1 MKALSKPS
9 TSFLKMEILR
19 FEKELFRHKFLE
31 NSWCINF
38 AINFSLYKRK
48 LRSLK
53 ILSLDFNQNPSKS
66 LNEKPLQN
74 TQNWPKSEP
83 KFDPNLP
90 KDTMRKKFAFKIH
103 SKISKMTPKTKNTS
117 KFDHFRVQF
126 KDPYFSKDAMRKKIR
141 SKKPPKTS
149 PENPKMWKFLQYFL
163 WPTFLSYGHFRKP

>member
-1 MKALSKPS
+1 MRSLEIWERALRDTNSW
-9 TSFLKMEILR
+9 
-19 FEKELFRHKFLE
+19 E

-53 ILSLDFNQNPSKS
+53 ILSLEIKILLRVWMEN
-66 LNEKPLQN
+66 PLQN

-83 KFDPNLP
+83 DFDPNLP

-103 SKISKMTPKTKNTS
+103 SKISKMTPKTKNTL

-141 SKKPPKTS
+141 SKKAPKNFSRRPPKC
-149 PENPKMWKFLQYFL
+149 ENFYN
-163 WPTFLSYGHFRKP
+163 TFCDQHFWV